1 MIDTL
6 GSRIKFLNQWFIQL
20 CENQKEKLKMEKVL
34 NKNLSCCKNK
44 IAPQFGC
51 TTKKKKSKRYKNYRK
66 KKSIYKYKQPRRRY
80 YVKNYK
86 IKRPYRPKRKIPQ
99 CTCYNCGK
107 IGHIAKDCKLPKN
120 PKRKQI
126 AELIIDN
133 EKYMQIEYIDYEL
146 SENDSIYEVSDIET
160 ENEEENINIDN
171 NETDEEI

>member
-1 MIDTL
+1 M
-6 GSRIKFLNQWFIQL
+6 
-20 CENQKEKLKMEKVL
+20 
-34 NKNLSCCKNK
+34 
-44 IAPQFGC
+44 
-51 TTKKKKSKRYKNYRK
+51 
-66 KKSIYKYKQPRRRY
+66 
-80 YVKNYK
+80 
-86 IKRPYRPKRKIPQ
+86 KRPYSPKRNISQ

>member
-1 MIDTL
+1 M
-6 GSRIKFLNQWFIQL
+6 
-20 CENQKEKLKMEKVL
+20 
-34 NKNLSCCKNK
+34 
-44 IAPQFGC
+44 
-51 TTKKKKSKRYKNYRK
+51 
-66 KKSIYKYKQPRRRY
+66 YKYKKPRQRY

-86 IKRPYRPKRKIPQ
+86 MKRLYRPKRKISQ

-120 PKRKQI
+120 TKRKQI

>member
-1 MIDTL
+1 MT
-6 GSRIKFLNQWFIQL
+6 
-20 CENQKEKLKMEKVL
+20 
-34 NKNLSCCKNK
+34 
-44 IAPQFGC
+44 PQFGC
-51 TTKKKKSKRYKNYRK
+51 TTKKQKSKRYKNYRK
-66 KKSIYKYKQPRRRY
+66 NKTIYKYKQPRQRY
-80 YVKNYK
+80 YVKNHK
-86 IKRPYRPKRKIPQ
+86 IKRPYRPKRKISQ

-160 ENEEENINIDN
+160 ENEVENINIDN